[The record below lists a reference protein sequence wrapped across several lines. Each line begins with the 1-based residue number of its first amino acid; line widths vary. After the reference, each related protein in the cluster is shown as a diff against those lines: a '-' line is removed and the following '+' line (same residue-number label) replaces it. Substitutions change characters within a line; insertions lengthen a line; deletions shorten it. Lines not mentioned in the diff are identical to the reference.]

1 MSFIDTATPRPQKP
15 GCFERLKSIKDVRQA
30 MTKQPSIVDHV
41 LRTTLSKESVG
52 HHGGD
57 TLRQTVRN
65 TMVFQLK
72 KSIGSMR
79 SIACT
84 VSSAAKAVKKFS
96 MDEDA
101 VSVSGAV
108 PKLLGHEN
116 HVEEIRQAVI
126 RLVAD
131 GEVKTEL
138 AEGER
143 VSYDRQGD
151 LKFYTDENLQRRLGL
166 RVHPLLCRLTQMFWL
181 MAGHPAAISMD
192 FDGYQG
198 ILLRIHK
205 VLIELFDVEESKVL
219 IREDW
224 VRDTNATN
232 ALTYE
237 LFHLSLFELIDI
249 WCDSLKP
256 DDYCNLLY
264 LLMNGIAHMQS
275 GTFRLRRLQ
284 DINYADVVEELHLKP
299 RTPAQIELE
308 LDALEAEMAAI
319 SAAEAADAMATA
331 VAPVVV
337 QGDLTPASP
346 TAGTTG
352 TTEILTANH
361 THDDDMTLNIPSGRM
376 NQLEHHDIRPTKLH
390 KVKLAATHATAATT
404 FRPDAIPAREPAD
417 PPRPDVDLFGT
428 TPQAPNPRND
438 VDASARV
445 TTWAASDTSEAPASP
460 LLDALLTTH
469 HSSSNHHIHPSPGRH
484 MSQAVQPT
492 DMANVLA
499 NATSAF
505 HSDMTKVDA
514 PTPTLR
520 RSTLARPVHSK
531 RSVAYNPNLKDP
543 TSPRKTSYQ
552 KVLAEAPTTSSGF
565 FIKSI
570 SGFSSIPAGTPPSSL
585 APAQPSPKQDP
596 TPPPQAQAH
605 PGDATHGSSVYA
617 SRPPVFSLAGAK
629 SPRGH
634 PVWKPKR
641 PGHNDRFG
649 QGIPPPGSDQGSA
662 AFSITGLGGH
672 TENAMLLDAGRS
684 INSLASSGPTMNM
697 GPLTG
702 NGIGILGGKPTY
714 KPPKDVSIRP
724 TGGVV
729 MAPKQRDQGGLIT
742 SSPTKPETSAHPPG
756 GLKLDDLRSPTVQNS
771 PATSAH
777 RDNRFA
783 TAPFDNRVAYSTAP
797 QFDNRVG
804 GGTKRG
810 RQLVKQA
817 ETFASEM
824 VQDLAAISFGN
835 ARPPSNASAP
845 TSISGPP
852 VSPTMR
858 ETDLRLGSP
867 SAYSKLYRGGQRLLL
882 HLTSQTVERD
892 MAFDGQ
898 LVARRL
904 SATTATPLQAKQ
916 SPEAFH
922 GATTQPPQYDRNLAN
937 LQFSIHALNAPT
949 SFKAQPPSPTPRH
962 LPGKKPPPPSTGVS
976 SPVGNGVGV
985 VTATA
990 IGKPR

>member
-151 LKFYTDENLQRRLGL
+151 LKFYTDVSDAFCVPIGSERRG
-166 RVHPLLCRLTQMFWL
+166 R
-181 MAGHPAAISMD
+181 
-192 FDGYQG
+192 

-249 WCDSLKP
+249 CLVLKT
-256 DDYCNLLY
+256 LL
-264 LLMNGIAHMQS
+264 
-275 GTFRLRRLQ
+275 

-337 QGDLTPASP
+337 QGGTCHLPWRGGLVIARHALLPDLTPASP

-352 TTEILTANH
+352 TTEILTVNH

-404 FRPDAIPAREPAD
+404 FRPDGAPSIVALVCENDRSNGSSDSRAR
-417 PPRPDVDLFGT
+417 
-428 TPQAPNPRND
+428 
-438 VDASARV
+438 AR
-445 TTWAASDTSEAPASP
+445 
-460 LLDALLTTH
+460 
-469 HSSSNHHIHPSPGRH
+469 R
-484 MSQAVQPT
+484 
-492 DMANVLA
+492 
-499 NATSAF
+499 
-505 HSDMTKVDA
+505 
-514 PTPTLR
+514 
-520 RSTLARPVHSK
+520 
-531 RSVAYNPNLKDP
+531 
-543 TSPRKTSYQ
+543 
-552 KVLAEAPTTSSGF
+552 
-565 FIKSI
+565 
-570 SGFSSIPAGTPPSSL
+570 PSS
-585 APAQPSPKQDP
+585 
-596 TPPPQAQAH
+596 T
-605 PGDATHGSSVYA
+605 
-617 SRPPVFSLAGAK
+617 
-629 SPRGH
+629 
-634 PVWKPKR
+634 
-641 PGHNDRFG
+641 
-649 QGIPPPGSDQGSA
+649 
-662 AFSITGLGGH
+662 
-672 TENAMLLDAGRS
+672 
-684 INSLASSGPTMNM
+684 
-697 GPLTG
+697 
-702 NGIGILGGKPTY
+702 
-714 KPPKDVSIRP
+714 
-724 TGGVV
+724 
-729 MAPKQRDQGGLIT
+729 
-742 SSPTKPETSAHPPG
+742 
-756 GLKLDDLRSPTVQNS
+756 
-771 PATSAH
+771 
-777 RDNRFA
+777 
-783 TAPFDNRVAYSTAP
+783 
-797 QFDNRVG
+797 
-804 GGTKRG
+804 
-810 RQLVKQA
+810 
-817 ETFASEM
+817 
-824 VQDLAAISFGN
+824 
-835 ARPPSNASAP
+835 
-845 TSISGPP
+845 
-852 VSPTMR
+852 
-858 ETDLRLGSP
+858 
-867 SAYSKLYRGGQRLLL
+867 
-882 HLTSQTVERD
+882 
-892 MAFDGQ
+892 
-898 LVARRL
+898 
-904 SATTATPLQAKQ
+904 
-916 SPEAFH
+916 
-922 GATTQPPQYDRNLAN
+922 
-937 LQFSIHALNAPT
+937 
-949 SFKAQPPSPTPRH
+949 
-962 LPGKKPPPPSTGVS
+962 
-976 SPVGNGVGV
+976 
-985 VTATA
+985 
-990 IGKPR
+990 